1 MAGGLNVANQF
12 QADVQQYIADE
23 TLPVARRQLVAYQAG
38 EQLTLPKGMGTTYT
52 ATRFQRLPLPQYPLA
67 EGVPPPGEQM
77 TIQQVTGVAQQWGDA
92 VKITDQA
99 EIQTK
104 HPLFKKAMELVG
116 MQIAETFDRNSFNM
130 LMGLTQVNYV
140 NSRGSR
146 GALVA
151 GDVLDTTTVLR
162 TDAALETIG
171 APRFMGD
178 EQADTKLNAN
188 SSGGGDKADRDP
200 RGAPHYIG
208 ITHTIPVAD
217 WSQNQTVVLARS
229 YSAVNRLYNYEIGEW
244 GGIRFVKSN
253 MVPTFTGFANG
264 ANGSAAV
271 AQAGGGALLNQ
282 NYFIL
287 ITGSDTANQYESQ
300 IYAVSAAIPVVAGGS
315 ILVTTPNIAG
325 FTYNVYI
332 GSTNTPTNIGTTNS
346 AFAPTT
352 GPEQGMA
359 VQIPAATNVTITNI
373 GIFQTPPARPGTG
386 ITVYPTFI
394 IGRGLYGQIV
404 LDNVKYAYLKDP
416 DKFDYM
422 NQQLI
427 VSWKAYW
434 GGIILNQL
442 FGARI
447 EHTSAFSATFG

>member
-38 EQLTLPKGMGTTYT
+38 EPLTLPKGMGTTYT

-77 TIQQVTGVAQQWGDA
+77 TIQQVTGVAQQWGDG
-92 VKITDQA
+92 VRITDQA

-104 HPLFKKAMELVG
+104 HPLFKTAMDLIG
-116 MQIAETFDRNSFNM
+116 LQIAETFDRNSFNM

-162 TDAALETIG
+162 TNAALETIG

-178 EQADTKLNAN
+178 EQANTKLNAG
-188 SSGGGDKADRDP
+188 SSGGGKRADSNP
-200 RGAPHYIG
+200 SGIAHYIG

-217 WSQNQTVVLARS
+217 WSQNSTVVLART
-229 YSAVNRLYNYEIGEW
+229 YSAVNRLYNYEFGEW
-244 GGIRFVKSN
+244 GGIRFVRSN
-253 MVPTFTGFANG
+253 MVPTFSGLANN

-271 AQAGGGALLNQ
+271 AQAGGGTLLTT
-282 NYFIL
+282 NYFII

-300 IYAVSAAIPVVAGGS
+300 IYAVSGAIAVVAGGS
-315 ILVTTPNIAG
+315 IVVTTPNIAG

-332 GSTNTPTNIGTTNS
+332 GTTNTPTNLGAS
-346 AFAPTT
+346 AA
-352 GPEQGMA
+352 GPNVGPAQGQA
-359 VQIPAATNVTITNI
+359 VQLPPATHVTITNL

-386 ITVYPTFI
+386 ITVYPTFV

-404 LDNVKYAYLKDP
+404 LENVKYSYLKDP
-416 DKFDYM
+416 DKFDPW
-422 NQQLI
+422 NQQRI
-427 VSWKAYW
+427 VAWKAYW

-447 EHTSAFSATFG
+447 EHTSAFSAAFG

>member
-38 EQLTLPKGMGTTYT
+38 EPLTLPKGMGTTYT

-67 EGVPPPGEQM
+67 EGVPPLGETM

-116 MQIAETFDRNSFNM
+116 LQIAETFDRNSFNM

-178 EQADTKLNAN
+178 EQTDTKLNAN
-188 SSGGGDKADRDP
+188 SSGGGTKADRDP

-217 WSQNQTVVLARS
+217 WSQNSTVVLARS

-253 MVPTFTGFANG
+253 MVPTFTGIANNG
-264 ANGSAAV
+264 NGSAAV
-271 AQAGGGALLNQ
+271 AQAGGGTLLTT
-282 NYFIL
+282 NYFII

-300 IYAVSAAIPVVAGGS
+300 IYAVSGAIAVVAGGS
-315 ILVTTPNIAG
+315 IVVTTPNISG

-332 GSTNTPTNIGTTNS
+332 GTTNTPTNLGAT
-346 AFAPTT
+346 AAGPTV
-352 GPEQGMA
+352 GPAQGQA
-359 VQIPAATNVTITNI
+359 VQLPPSTNVTITGI
-373 GIFQTPPARPGTG
+373 GIFQTPPARPATG
-386 ITVYPTFI
+386 VTVYPTFI
-394 IGRGLYGQIV
+394 IGRGLYGQVV
-404 LDNVKYAYLKDP
+404 LDNVKYAYLKDA
-416 DKFDYM
+416 DKFDYL
-422 NQQLI
+422 NQQRI

-434 GGIILNQL
+434 GGMILNQQ

-447 EHTSAFSATFG
+447 EHTSAFSAAFG